1 MIKDLNNKNR
11 EPEQEQ
17 ENPDELV
24 ESGTSAAT
32 AFSYQFRDDLKLK
45 DQKKENSGSDF
56 DRNSDFEDEEK
67 SLGSVDIPNT
77 SQNAFHDIQ
86 KGLMKGANDN
96 D

>member
-1 MIKDLNNKNR
+1 MIKDLKNKNK

-45 DQKKENSGSDF
+45 D
-56 DRNSDFEDEEK
+56 
-67 SLGSVDIPNT
+67 
-77 SQNAFHDIQ
+77 
-86 KGLMKGANDN
+86 
-96 D
+96 